1 MGGGMLWI
9 LPTSVGDFAHTDGG
23 DWFNRVKWSVF
34 PKPSLELPKTEQ
46 IKDAQGLFNSTG
58 CLFWWHSEIQ
68 ELFLPFGKLAIV
80 IGANK
85 WVETEE
91 LGRKRH
97 VSLKEPKGKG
107 TGPSFTQGKHA
118 CVGPSTRGG
127 PEMVCTCLRTGP
139 DPRDPQRRQGH
150 WQTWAPQVDPCILF
164 WIKGG

>member
-34 PKPSLELPKTEQ
+34 PKPSLEMPKTEQ

-107 TGPSFTQGKHA
+107 TGPRDKNLFRF
-118 CVGPSTRGG
+118 V
-127 PEMVCTCLRTGP
+127 
-139 DPRDPQRRQGH
+139 RDPHYLNCFRTWRQRVLYSREVIIAQSIWLVSGLEEIQP
-150 WQTWAPQVDPCILF
+150 QT
-164 WIKGG
+164 